1 MYSVVSRLD
10 GEELPANLSLIE
22 KARLFEQGYLQ
33 DGDQRREID
42 EFDITVESDGI
53 HGIPVTYT
61 RDIIADLLHEETG
74 RGHPDHPV
82 ENVVMPEDVLNAMA
96 EDLSSAPV
104 FSRAEAAEYENRL
117 PTVKDFILGQ
127 QEDAVLQALLSGK
140 SVSKETVAEYV
151 EHVYAW
157 EGDGQIETER
167 GPVDPDPLLMKVFET
182 EHLGRFDAN
191 NYRGNTP
198 SEEVKAFRRE
208 KVITALNRYAWEHRD
223 EGFSIDNVDL
233 TSIPVIR
240 AVLETYDWG
249 DVKRIYPEFD
259 PRQWEDP
266 PTGTVTERLKDE
278 TIASLCEEG
287 QYSPASAELT
297 TRAVMAEVRHKWD

>member
-1 MYSVVSRLD
+1 MYSVISRLD
-10 GEELPANLSLIE
+10 GEELPADLSLIE

-33 DGDQRREID
+33 DGDDRRDID
-42 EFDITVESDGI
+42 EFDITVDSDGI

-82 ENVVMPEDVLNAMA
+82 EDVVMPEDVLNAMA

-117 PTVKDFILGQ
+117 PMVKDFILER
-127 QEDAVLQALLSGK
+127 QEDTVLKALLSGK

-157 EGDGQIETER
+157 EADNQIDTER
-167 GPVDPDPLLMKVFET
+167 GRVDPDPLLMKVFET
-182 EHLGRFDAN
+182 EHLGRFDDSD
-191 NYRGNTP
+191 YTGNTP
-198 SEEVKAFRRE
+198 SEAVTAFRRE

-266 PTGTVTERLKDE
+266 PAGTVTERLKDE
-278 TIASLCEEG
+278 TVDTLCEG